1 MSDRL
6 LENNR
11 VFLGSAEMED
21 APKVPRMGLAVISC
35 MDARLTRLLP
45 RALGIR
51 DGDAA
56 MIRNSGASIR
66 DPYGDTMHS
75 VLIAVYELGVTEIA
89 VIGHTDCGARKVTA
103 DGMREHMKAR
113 GIDEAAIES
122 ADIDGWLNGLAGPE
136 DEIMSTVRLISR
148 HPLIPSDVAVRGYVF
163 DTHSGRLTAIGA
175 S

>member
-6 LENNR
+6 LENNHG
-11 VFLGSAEMED
+11 FLETAKMAET
-21 APKVPRMGLAVISC
+21 PKIPRMGLAVISC
-35 MDARLTRLLP
+35 MDARLTCLLP
-45 RALGIR
+45 EALGIR

-103 DGMREHMKAR
+103 DGMRGHMRAR
-113 GIDEAAIES
+113 GIDEAAIEE

-136 DEIMSTVRLISR
+136 DEVLSTVRLIR
-148 HPLIPSDVAVRGYVF
+148 GHPLIPSDVVVRGYVF
-163 DTHSGRLTAIGA
+163 DTHSGELTAIGA